1 MWTFLSDTEGYDMIN
16 RELLITILF
25 VVGFTICLS
34 TQGQSKLF
42 IESFSDN
49 QHDWP
54 FIGVSNDYSIRIE
67 RGHLVMH
74 AKATAIHTYKSIDIS
89 QDDDIAYYTNMIFMG
104 GDHTAWIGLHFNMN
118 TSADK
123 YFSFVYNNDKEFL
136 ISERAGKKYEV
147 HRQSKSQVIKPY
159 DYNSLTIVKKGS
171 SYKFLINDKQV
182 HELKIKTT
190 YGPLLGITANSNTQ
204 IKVDEVQVYDPA
216 RGRQE
221 IYNDESAFLTADV
234 NANIKKETT
243 LEFQELLNQFPRVAF
258 PYYFHPQNAQGVD
271 VSSYLIVQKTFYQ
284 YVAENVRNKQMWAM
298 CQLSDCGEGYALL
311 MMNRYQIYQQD
322 ISRFFVA
329 VFDPSGKLLQERE
342 IGEMVKENGS
352 FFKVIEFKAYKEGN
366 VMNIEATET
375 FSNGNKSRKSV
386 RFNTV
391 LCN

>member
-1 MWTFLSDTEGYDMIN
+1 MIN
-16 RELLITILF
+16 RIFLTIILF
-25 VVGFTICLS
+25 ISGCAICFS
-34 TQGQSKLF
+34 VQGQSKSF
-42 IESFSDN
+42 VENFSDN
-49 QHDWP
+49 QQDWP
-54 FIGVSNDYSIRIE
+54 FIGATNDYSIVIE

-89 QDDDIAYYTNMIFMG
+89 QDDDIAYYTNMIFVG

-118 TSADK
+118 ASADK

-159 DYNSLTIVKKGS
+159 DYNSLTVIKKGS
-171 SYKFLINDKQV
+171 TYKFLINDKQV
-182 HELKIKTT
+182 HELKIRNT

-216 RGRQE
+216 IGRQE
-221 IYNDESAFLTADV
+221 VYDDESAFLAADV
-234 NANIKKETT
+234 NANVKRETT
-243 LEFQELLNQFPRVAF
+243 PAFQEFLNQFARVAF

-271 VSSYLIVQKTFYQ
+271 VSSYPIVQKTFYQ
-284 YVAENVRNKQMWAM
+284 YVSENVRNKQMWAM

-311 MMNRYQIYQQD
+311 MMNRYQINQQD

-342 IGEMVKENGS
+342 VGEMVKEGSS

-366 VMNIEATET
+366 VMNIEATQT
-375 FSNGNKSRKSV
+375 FSNGNKSRNSV